1 MPKSNVVDVDDLFE
15 EELEEEK
22 REKSKKKSVAKA
34 RAELMAEDD
43 DVFDLVLAKDPKLA
57 ALYLLAE
64 KASER
69 AIMRFL
75 MLMGNS
81 KGEDE
86 VDKMLKMYL
95 LRKMQEEE
103 EEKKKLKEMFLPQL
117 ISAITKSYTERSK
130 EECIRNALLQAL
142 LSGQAITPSTYSQIV
157 QMCTQQAQAQQS
169 AVANLL
175 PMIMGEETKAETE
188 SSEAEEIPED
198 EDLGL

>member
-1 MPKSNVVDVDDLFE
+1 MPRSNVVE
-15 EELEEEK
+15 EADFLEEE
-22 REKSKKKSVAKA
+22 EKKDAKKKSVAKA

-43 DVFDLVLAKDPKLA
+43 DFFDLVLAKDPKLA

-75 MLMGNS
+75 MLMNNN
-81 KGEDE
+81 KGDDE
-86 VDKMLKMYL
+86 IDKMLKMYL
-95 LRKMQEEE
+95 LKKMQEEE

-117 ISAITKSYTERSK
+117 ISAITKSYAERSK

-142 LSGQAITPSTYSQIV
+142 LSGQAITPSTYNQIM

-175 PMIMGEETKAETE
+175 PMIMNEETKSEPE
-188 SSEAEEIPED
+188 SSEAEELPED